1 MFRQTKRE
9 GERKRRRD
17 RGEKRNEC
25 KEKEKGG
32 RQKRK
37 KRGAMGEKERGEESK
52 RAVQSE
58 KKACPFNDHICVEE
72 REFTRVTHTI
82 INNRLS

>member
-1 MFRQTKRE
+1 M
-9 GERKRRRD
+9 RKR
-17 RGEKRNEC
+17 G
-25 KEKEKGG
+25 
-32 RQKRK
+32 
-37 KRGAMGEKERGEESK
+37 GEESK